1 MNPGHGWTDYQQ
13 RLGRV
18 IAYLHDHLDEPLDLH
33 RLAEVAHLSPY
44 HWHRVYH
51 ALHGETIAVTVRR
64 LRLHKATG
72 YLANTSLPVEQLARR
87 CGYPNAQ
94 SFARAFR
101 TAYGM
106 SPLQYRQQ
114 GEHVAFRAA
123 QAARAVPP
131 GYEVSVREI
140 PRVRLAGLDHRGSYM
155 AIGQAFE
162 RSYVQLAARAQ
173 VGPAS
178 RWIAEYL
185 DDPSTVPERQLCSRA
200 GLSVPDGAEVAP
212 PLVAFEVGGGPCAVL
227 RHRGPY
233 ATMRAAYQW
242 LYGHW
247 LVDSGHEVG
256 DAPVFEEYLNNP
268 RDTAPADLLTDICL
282 PLARSTADR

>member
-64 LRLHKATG
+64 LRLHRATG

-94 SFARAFR
+94 SFSRAFR
-101 TAYGM
+101 AAYGM
-106 SPLQYRQQ
+106 SPLQYRQH
-114 GEHVAFRAA
+114 GGHVAFRAA
-123 QAARAVPP
+123 QADRRMPA
-131 GYEVSVREI
+131 GYEVAVREI
-140 PRVRLAGLDHRGSYM
+140 PRVRLLGLNHKGSYM
-155 AIGQAFE
+155 AIGKAFE
-162 RSYVQLAARAQ
+162 PCFVQLAALGQVRADT
-173 VGPAS
+173 

-185 DDPSTVPERQLCSRA
+185 DDPSAVPEHQLCARA
-200 GLSVPDGAEVAP
+200 GLSVPEGVEAVP
-212 PLVAFEVGGGPCAVL
+212 PLVAFEVGGMPCAVL

-247 LVDSGHEVG
+247 L
-256 DAPVFEEYLNNP
+256 EYLNNP
-268 RDTAPADLLTDICL
+268 PNTAPADLLTDICL
-282 PLARSTADR
+282 PLARSHRN

>member
-18 IAYLHDHLDEPLDLH
+18 IAYLHDHLDEPLDLN

-64 LRLHKATG
+64 LRLHRASG
-72 YLANTSLPVEQLARR
+72 YLANTGLPVEQLARH

-94 SFARAFR
+94 SFARTFR
-101 TAYGM
+101 AAYGM
-106 SPLQYRQQ
+106 SPLQYRQH
-114 GEHVAFRAA
+114 GGHVAFRSAQAA
-123 QAARAVPP
+123 QAAPA
-131 GYEVSVREI
+131 GHEVQVRNV
-140 PRVRLAGLDHRGSYM
+140 PRVRLAGLDHKGSYM
-155 AIGQAFE
+155 AIGKAFE
-162 RSYVQLAARAQ
+162 RSFVQLAALGTVRAD
-173 VGPAS
+173 S

-185 DDPSTVPERQLCSRA
+185 DDPSAVPEKQLCSRA
-200 GLSVPDGAEVAP
+200 GLSLPANAEVAP
-212 PLVAFEVGGGPCAVL
+212 PLVVFEVGGGPCAVL

-247 LVDSGHEVG
+247 LVGSGHAVG
-256 DAPVFEEYLNNP
+256 HAPVFEEYLNNP
-268 RDTAPADLLTDICL
+268 RDTAPADLLTDIYL
-282 PLARSTADR
+282 PLARAPAS

>member
-1 MNPGHGWTDYQQ
+1 MNPSRGWTDYEQ

-18 IAYLHDHLDEPLDLH
+18 IAYLHDHLDEPLDLQ

-44 HWHRVYH
+44 HWHRIYH

-64 LRLHKATG
+64 LRLHRASG
-72 YLANTSLPVEQLARR
+72 YLANTALPVEQVARR

-101 TAYGM
+101 ATYGM

-114 GEHVAFRAA
+114 GGHVAFRDATAA
-123 QAARAVPP
+123 QAMPE
-131 GYEVSVREI
+131 GYPIELRDV
-140 PRVRLAGLDHRGSYM
+140 PRVRLAGLDHTGSYM
-155 AIGQAFE
+155 AIGKAFE
-162 RSYVQLAARAQ
+162 RSYVQLAARGQ
-173 VGPAS
+173 VRPDA

-185 DDPSTVPERQLCSRA
+185 DDPFAVPEQQLSSRA
-200 GLSVPDGAEVAP
+200 GLSVPADAEVAP
-212 PLVAFEVGGGPCAVL
+212 PLVAFDIGGCVCAVL

-247 LVDSGHEVG
+247 LVRNGHAVG

-282 PLARSTADR
+282 PLSSGSAP

>member
-18 IAYLHDHLDEPLDLH
+18 IAYLHDHLDEPLDLK

-64 LRLHKATG
+64 LRLHRASG
-72 YLANTSLPVEQLARR
+72 YLANTGLPVEQLARR
-87 CGYPNAQ
+87 CGYHNAQ

-106 SPLQYRQQ
+106 GPLQYRQQ
-114 GEHVAFRAA
+114 GGHVAFRSAQAA
-123 QAARAVPP
+123 QAAPSGYAVQ
-131 GYEVSVREI
+131 VREV
-140 PRVRLAGLDHRGSYM
+140 PRLRLAGLDHKGSYM
-155 AIGQAFE
+155 AIGKAFE
-162 RSYVQLAARAQ
+162 RSFVQLAALGHVRAD
-173 VGPAS
+173 S
-178 RWIAEYL
+178 RWIAEYF
-185 DDPSTVPERQLCSRA
+185 DDPSAVPENQLCSRA
-200 GLSVPDGAEVAP
+200 GLSVPADAEMAA
-212 PLVAFEVGGGPCAVL
+212 PLVVFEVGGSPCAVL

-247 LVDSGHEVG
+247 LVSSGYEVG

-282 PLARSTADR
+282 PLTRAPAA

>member
-1 MNPGHGWTDYQQ
+1 
-13 RLGRV
+13 
-18 IAYLHDHLDEPLDLH
+18 
-33 RLAEVAHLSPY
+33 AHLSPY

-64 LRLHKATG
+64 LRLHRATG
-72 YLANTSLPVEQLARR
+72 YLANSQLPVEQVARR

-106 SPLQYRQQ
+106 SPLQYRQH
-114 GEHVAFRAA
+114 GGHTVFRNTPSA
-123 QAARAVPP
+123 QALAPGGYPVELREVP
-131 GYEVSVREI
+131 RL
-140 PRVRLAGLDHRGSYM
+140 RLAGLDHKGSYM
-155 AIGQAFE
+155 AIGKAFE
-162 RSYVQLAARAQ
+162 GSFVQLAALDL
-173 VGPAS
+173 VGPDS

-185 DDPSTVPERQLCSRA
+185 DDPFAVPEKQLCSRA
-200 GLSVPDGAEVAP
+200 GLSVPADAVLAA
-212 PLVAFEVGGGPCAVL
+212 PLVAFDVGGGPCAVL

-247 LVDSGHEVG
+247 LVNSGLEAG

-268 RDTAPADLLTDICL
+268 RDTAPADLLTDIFL
-282 PLARSTADR
+282 PLARTPTP